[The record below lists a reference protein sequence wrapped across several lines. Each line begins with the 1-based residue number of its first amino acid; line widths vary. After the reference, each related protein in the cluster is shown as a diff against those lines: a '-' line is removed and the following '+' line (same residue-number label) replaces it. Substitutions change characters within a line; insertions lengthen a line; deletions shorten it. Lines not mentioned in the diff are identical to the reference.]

1 MLQHA
6 VRCDRTLMRLGQSVT
21 QKPLTQTLSLDAIHL
36 RQLSAFLMI
45 CKWPQ
50 VRRLRMPDARNMY
63 GSTSVLNRMYGYEK
77 KRLHATLREM
87 LFRNTPSARR

>member
-1 MLQHA
+1 MSNTEIWTHILSQA
-6 VRCDRTLMRLGQSVT
+6 VT
-21 QKPLTQTLSLDAIHL
+21 QLKRVNAFPL
-36 RQLSAFLMI
+36 I
-45 CKWPQ
+45 CKLLQ